1 LKRWL
6 WIWGPAV
13 AQMSIIFAASSVPNL
28 TALPGGISDHT
39 GHFVGYALL
48 GALMLRA
55 IASARWARV
64 TLGAAVV
71 AVLLTAAYGATD
83 EWRQGFVP
91 GRSPALDDWIA
102 DLAGAVIGVG
112 LVLAIAALRRRR
124 ARVARDV

>member
-1 LKRWL
+1 LKRWF

-13 AQMSIIFAASSVPNL
+13 AQMGIIFAASSVPNL
-28 TALPGGISDHT
+28 TALPGDISDHT

-55 IASARWARV
+55 LASARWAGI
-64 TLGAAVV
+64 TLGAGAA

-83 EWRQGFVP
+83 EWHQGFVA

-102 DLAGAVIGVG
+102 DLAGAVAGVG
-112 LVLAIAALRRRR
+112 LILAIASLRRRR